1 MYKDRLA
8 LATAAACTVFF
19 VTVLLGGYAIGLE
32 GETGEIVR
40 QQVEEI
46 SQQLAGQII
55 TDNPALIA
63 LYLFLNNLQACVL
76 LFLGGATL
84 GIFTMLVLAVNG
96 MLVGAIVGLKLPE
109 QGLLWIAAALLPH
122 GIFEVPAILIAG
134 GLGFLLAEAILREV
148 QGTGNAA
155 AEAKRFGKT
164 FLRVVVP
171 LLMVAAV
178 IEAFITP
185 LIVFLVA

>member
-1 MYKDRLA
+1 M
-8 LATAAACTVFF
+8 ATGAAFAVFF
-19 VTVLLGGYAIGLE
+19 ATVLLGGYAIGLE
-32 GETGEIVR
+32 GEAGEIVR
-40 QQVEEI
+40 QQVEQI

-55 TDNPALIA
+55 SDNPALIT
-63 LYLFLNNLQACVL
+63 LYLFINNLQACIL

-84 GIFTMLVLAVNG
+84 GIFTLLVLAVNG
-96 MLVGAIVGLKLPE
+96 MLVGAIVGLQLPE
-109 QGLLWIAAALLPH
+109 QGPVWIAAALLPH
-122 GIFEVPAILIAG
+122 GIFEIPAILIAG
-134 GLGFLLAEAILREV
+134 GLGFLLGEAILREA
-148 QGTGNAA
+148 QGSGDAA